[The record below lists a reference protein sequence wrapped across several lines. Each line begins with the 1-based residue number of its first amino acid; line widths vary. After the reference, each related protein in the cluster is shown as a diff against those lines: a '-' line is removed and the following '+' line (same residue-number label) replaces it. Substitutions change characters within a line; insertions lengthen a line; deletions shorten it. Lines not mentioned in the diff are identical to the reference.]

1 MFETSAKHALIIEDE
16 LIVAM
21 EVEDLLREVGF
32 TSFDIAATPDHALE
46 QATRHRPGLITAD
59 VRIVGGTGIQAVR
72 AITERLGEI
81 PYFYV
86 TGNVEMLAGQDDA
99 VVVEKPIN
107 PRYFRRACAD
117 AGSRC

>member
-1 MFETSAKHALIIEDE
+1 MLETSATHALIIEDE

-46 QATRHRPGLITAD
+46 RATQHRPGLITAD
-59 VRIVGGTGIQAVR
+59 IRIMGGTGIQAVK

-81 PYFYV
+81 PYLYV
-86 TGNVEMLAGQDDA
+86 TGNVDMLSDQDHA

-107 PRYFRRACAD
+107 PRHFRRACANV
-117 AGSRC
+117 ASRR